1 MNNSSAPLVYSITSS
16 DTITLSSSAIDAVSI
31 DTSTMANISVASG
44 GLGNVHIGGQFYTL
58 HGGSPSISTISTN
71 SIGPITI
78 DNIGTYSSFHV
89 PEEWDGRFPDWG
101 RIQSMCEQYPGLQI
115 AYEKFKTTYLLVKNH
130 YDTPE
135 DQRPLP

>member
-1 MNNSSAPLVYSITSS
+1 MTTSSVAKDYLTTSS
-16 DTITLSSSAIDAVSI
+16 DTLTINTSAFTNSSTA
-31 DTSTMANISVASG
+31 TS
-44 GLGNVHIGGQFYTL
+44 GLGNVTIGGQGYYTFNSGL
-58 HGGSPSISTISTN
+58 SPSVSTISTN
-71 SIGPITI
+71 SIGPISI
-78 DNIGTYSSFHV
+78 DQLSTYSSFRV

-135 DQRPLP
+135 DQRSLP

>member
-1 MNNSSAPLVYSITSS
+1 VAKDYLTTSS
-16 DTITLSSSAIDAVSI
+16 DTITINTSAFTNLSTA
-31 DTSTMANISVASG
+31 TS
-44 GLGNVHIGGQFYTL
+44 GLGNVTIGGQGYYTL
-58 HGGSPSISTISTN
+58 NSGLSPSVSTTITTN
-71 SIGPITI
+71 SIGPISI
-78 DNIGTYSSFHV
+78 DQLSTYSSFHV